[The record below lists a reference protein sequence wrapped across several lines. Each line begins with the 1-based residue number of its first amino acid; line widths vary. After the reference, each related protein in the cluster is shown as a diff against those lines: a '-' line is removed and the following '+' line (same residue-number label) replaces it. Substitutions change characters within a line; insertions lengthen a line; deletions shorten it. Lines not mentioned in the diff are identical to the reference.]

1 MYLPRIKDQLKI
13 TTLKKDRNKLFL
25 IHQKKN
31 FGNIKNAKLF
41 YWKMPI
47 LDWKERF

>member
-25 IHQKKN
+25 IHQKKKFDN
-31 FGNIKNAKLF
+31 IKMNIKNAKLF
-41 YWKMPI
+41 Y
-47 LDWKERF
+47 